1 MTLSHV
7 EHLETLLTHLCA
19 GTVPEV
25 AQFSLRIDQTGIR
38 AADQPG
44 FQHNITKPRAAQLVE
59 LAEPAGPDAH
69 TWRISADKVELADGW
84 HEQFAEAQLDVPMQ
98 LGMPHGTRLE
108 AHFDGLI
115 VHGPGPVAV
124 PAAAIKRADAVARV
138 FVELDSTHNGGE
150 FASEVS
156 MERRRRSS
164 DWSYGWSSSH
174 GNAHAIRLGHEPTIS
189 EVTSGY
195 VIHLSFTLTSS
206 DPIGAE
212 PDPLEVVA
220 GYLQIAARDAKEP
233 VALLLSD
240 DYTDLDFADHA
251 MRPEDEALVRMLCSG
266 ATRAGFE
273 WAYAGGRIDVEDDD
287 YHGPS
292 ADLQLS
298 WWNDTECPGV
308 IDLTVRR
315 ECILDPQH
323 LIEMRRSNLRRTS
336 HGYRSASACTA
347 LLMWPRAIGDEV
359 RADAKPS
366 WAIESALAA
375 LDAQGVPR
383 AKRLLGLAARGAHDD
398 DRIRSFRLDERHRFD
413 STDKGQVVF

>member
-19 GTVPEV
+19 GTVPQV
-25 AQFSLRIDQTGIR
+25 ARFALQPNRVGIDIAG
-38 AADQPG
+38 QPG
-44 FQHNITKPRAAQLVE
+44 LQNSITKPRAAQLIE
-59 LAEPAGPDAH
+59 IAEPAAPDCH
-69 TWRISADKVELADGW
+69 TWRISPAQVHLADHW
-84 HEQFAEAQLDVPMQ
+84 HEQLAEALVDIPMQ
-98 LGMPHGTRLE
+98 LGMPHGTRLD

-115 VHGPGPVAV
+115 VHGTGPITL
-124 PAAAIKRADAVARV
+124 PAPAIARTDAVARV
-138 FVELDSTHNGGE
+138 FVQLRSTHRGGE
-150 FASEVS
+150 FEREES
-156 MERRRRSS
+156 RRRHGSS
-164 DWSYGWSSSH
+164 NGWDYGWRGF
-174 GNAHAIRLGHEPTIS
+174 GNDAHAIRLGHEPTSS

-206 DPIGAE
+206 NPIGAE
-212 PDPLEVVA
+212 PDQLEVVA
-220 GYLQIAARDAKEP
+220 RYLHNAGRDATEP

-240 DYTDLDFADHA
+240 DYADLALADHA
-251 MRPEDEALVRMLCSG
+251 MRPEDEALVRMVCSG
-266 ATRAGFE
+266 AARAGFE
-273 WAYAGGRIDVEDDD
+273 WAYAGGRLDVEEYDD
-287 YHGPS
+287 
-292 ADLQLS
+292 ARTTLQLS

-323 LIEMRRSNLRRTS
+323 VIEMDRSDL
-336 HGYRSASACTA
+336 RSATRRYASVSTRTA
-347 LLMWPRAIGDEV
+347 LLLWPRAIGDEV

-398 DRIRSFRLDERHRFD
+398 DRIRSFHLEERHRFD
-413 STDKGQVVF
+413 STDVSKVTF